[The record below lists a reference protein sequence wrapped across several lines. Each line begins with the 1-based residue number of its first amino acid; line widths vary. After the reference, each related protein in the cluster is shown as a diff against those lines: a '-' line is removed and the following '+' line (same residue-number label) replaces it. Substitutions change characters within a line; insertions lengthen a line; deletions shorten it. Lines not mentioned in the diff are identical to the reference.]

1 LVSGFQVDADQLA
14 AGRGHQEM
22 VAGTIGGAAGV
33 VRAAAAVVADGA
45 GHPGACGAGAD
56 WGTAWEVELTGRAE
70 VLRRAGANLAA
81 AAEAYRETDEGQ
93 MRT

>member
-1 LVSGFQVDADQLA
+1 VDPDQLA

-22 VAGTIGGAAGV
+22 VAGAVGGAAGV
-33 VRAAAAVVADGA
+33 LRAAAAGVADAA

-56 WGTAWEVELTGRAE
+56 WGAAWEGELASRAE
-70 VLRRAGANLAA
+70 VLRRAGVNLAA
-81 AAEAYRETDEGQ
+81 ASEAYRETDEGQ